1 MNDIERNKI
10 MKIIE
15 TGTTYKVYG
24 EDLVVLD
31 NLPAQTYK
39 VGFGQF
45 TGFFL
50 EKQHDLE
57 IKEDKIYGVHE
68 EKARSEER
76 RVGKECRSR
85 WSPYH

>member
-45 TGFFL
+45 TGFF
-50 EKQHDLE
+50 
-57 IKEDKIYGVHE
+57 
-68 EKARSEER
+68 
-76 RVGKECRSR
+76 
-85 WSPYH
+85 

>member
-1 MNDIERNKI
+1 
-10 MKIIE
+10 MKIIQ

-24 EDLVVLD
+24 EDLVVLN

-50 EKQHDLE
+50 EKQNNLE

-68 EKARSEER
+68 GKANKVLNRFEKPR
-76 RVGKECRSR
+76 
-85 WSPYH
+85 YN